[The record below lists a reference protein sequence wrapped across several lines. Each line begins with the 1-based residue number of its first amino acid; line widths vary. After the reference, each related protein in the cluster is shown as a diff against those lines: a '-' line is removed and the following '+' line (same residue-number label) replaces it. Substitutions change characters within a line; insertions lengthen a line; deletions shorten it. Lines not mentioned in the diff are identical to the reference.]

1 MHTDAN
7 LVFMFVYVHEVHV
20 FTWCQMLYLIIFA
33 ETCNRMLG
41 MYGVASKLCFLIRK
55 GAYNDQGRSK
65 MAEHRELSGFI
76 NVWKVN
82 SGGCGCALNHIGV
95 YSTATV
101 KVSLLSP
108 YLC

>member
-76 NVWKVN
+76 NVWEVN

-108 YLC
+108 CLC

>member
-20 FTWCQMLYLIIFA
+20 FTWCQMLYLIIFEA
-33 ETCNRMLG
+33 TPYILLH
-41 MYGVASKLCFLIRK
+41 VSAKLCFLIRK

-76 NVWKVN
+76 NVWEVN